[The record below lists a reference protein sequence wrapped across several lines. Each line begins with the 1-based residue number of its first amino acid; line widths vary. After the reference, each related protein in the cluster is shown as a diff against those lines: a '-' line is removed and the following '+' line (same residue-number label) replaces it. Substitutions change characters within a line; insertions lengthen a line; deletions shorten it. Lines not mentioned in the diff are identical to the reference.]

1 MKTMSLINYFL
12 SFLGLPDVYASFRNF
27 TLPKEYSS
35 SEMFVEDET
44 YNPCQMYALKD
55 TESTGSCRVE
65 SFDNTTT
72 IDCQS
77 FVYDTSLFPETLTT
91 KLDLVRLPMFLIFYE
106 HFSIV
111 N

>member
-1 MKTMSLINYFL
+1 
-12 SFLGLPDVYASFRNF
+12 
-27 TLPKEYSS
+27 
-35 SEMFVEDET
+35 MFVEDET

-55 TESTGSCRVE
+55 TESTGSCRAE

-106 HFSIV
+106 HLAL
-111 N
+111 

>member
-1 MKTMSLINYFL
+1 
-12 SFLGLPDVYASFRNF
+12 
-27 TLPKEYSS
+27 
-35 SEMFVEDET
+35 MFVEDET

-55 TESTGSCRVE
+55 PESTGSCRAE

-91 KLDLVRLPMFLIFYE
+91 KLDLVRLHTYLIFYE

>member
-1 MKTMSLINYFL
+1 
-12 SFLGLPDVYASFRNF
+12 
-27 TLPKEYSS
+27 
-35 SEMFVEDET
+35 MFVEDET

-55 TESTGSCRVE
+55 TESTGSCRAE

-91 KLDLVRLPMFLIFYE
+91 KLDLVRLPTSYLM
-106 HFSIV
+106 SILAL
-111 N
+111 

>member
-1 MKTMSLINYFL
+1 MSLINYFL

-55 TESTGSCRVE
+55 TESTGSCRAE

-106 HFSIV
+106 HLAL
-111 N
+111 

>member
-1 MKTMSLINYFL
+1 MKRISFIFFL

-55 TESTGSCRVE
+55 TESTGSCRAE

>member
-55 TESTGSCRVE
+55 TESTGSCRAE

-91 KLDLVRLPMFLIFYE
+91 KLDLVRLPTSYLNT
-106 HFSIV
+106 V
-111 N
+111 LAL

>member
-1 MKTMSLINYFL
+1 MKTVSFINYSL

-55 TESTGSCRVE
+55 TESTGSCRAE

-91 KLDLVRLPMFLIFYE
+91 KLDLVRLPTSYLNT
-106 HFSIV
+106 V
-111 N
+111 LAL